1 MISTA
6 AITLNFISLIGTIF
20 IGLMSIFM
28 LGVLLRSII
37 HNRDVV
43 LILVANSY
51 LALLAFALVA
61 IINNI
66 DIVRADFKLYIA
78 EETFSCRMKGL
89 IIYSF
94 MAAILNTFAL
104 QAAFRFFRVVYPS
117 HVWLQDGFTYAVI
130 IPILWLISILFL
142 LPVHV
147 WHDIQFMPTESICVL
162 AIHSARGFIWSTIV
176 IYGLPMNIISIIY
189 FQLAR
194 FMRRPP
200 LPTSARAKRDVIV
213 ARRIVLVVFVL
224 ILAGAPSVVLELMLP
239 FTDVGKPLFYRISN
253 MTIVI
258 AMIALSCMLVYVTPQ
273 VKEILMRIGKQHQV
287 VPTYSQPRFGLPV
300 TTTKR

>member
-1 MISTA
+1 
-6 AITLNFISLIGTIF
+6 
-20 IGLMSIFM
+20 
-28 LGVLLRSII
+28 
-37 HNRDVV
+37 
-43 LILVANSY
+43 
-51 LALLAFALVA
+51 
-61 IINNI
+61 
-66 DIVRADFKLYIA
+66 
-78 EETFSCRMKGL
+78 
-89 IIYSF
+89 
-94 MAAILNTFAL
+94 
-104 QAAFRFFRVVYPS
+104 
-117 HVWLQDGFTYAVI
+117 
-130 IPILWLISILFL
+130 
-142 LPVHV
+142 
-147 WHDIQFMPTESICVL
+147 MPTESICVL